1 MEVRVQAEDFDVGAE
16 ISRLRLSRPDIGA
29 VAAFVG
35 QVRDMND
42 GSSVSAMTLE
52 HYPGMTEKA
61 LHQIVEQAQSRW
73 SFFDALVI
81 HRVGELKPQE
91 QIVLVLVAGAHR
103 GEAFAACEFIM
114 DFLKT
119 RAPFWKKETTPEGE
133 RWVDARESDE
143 QARER
148 WQ

>member
-1 MEVRVQAEDFDVGAE
+1 MAIRIQEEDFDAGAE

-42 GSSVSAMTLE
+42 GSAVSGMTLE

-61 LHQIVEQAQSRW
+61 LRQIVVEAQSRW
-73 SFFDALVI
+73 DFFDAVVI
-81 HRVGELKPQE
+81 HRIGELKPQD

-103 GEAFAACEFIM
+103 GEAFSACEFIM
-114 DFLKT
+114 DYLKT
-119 RAPFWKKETTPEGE
+119 RAPFLKKETTPQGG

-143 QARER
+143 QAHER